1 MNFSLKRIS
10 ELRCKE
16 LESLNFINPES
27 NKTVQFT
34 KESNF
39 TVVSDDEYYVL
50 VRFFPRPEFI
60 SERKYQKY
68 ALFMGKVYVIFEVH
82 VEYGNE
88 KEINGIK
95 YPSRTIEIKENEDF
109 KKYQEKNILEILKD
123 ALIEENQK
131 HFKGSKTDVIRPV
144 LCSVYYNGEEI
155 K

>member
-10 ELRCKE
+10 ELRCKK

-50 VRFFPRPEFI
+50 VRFFPKPEFI

-68 ALFMGKVYVIFEVH
+68 ALFIGKVYVIFEVH

-88 KEINGIK
+88 NVRK
-95 YPSRTIEIKENEDF
+95 
-109 KKYQEKNILEILKD
+109 
-123 ALIEENQK
+123 
-131 HFKGSKTDVIRPV
+131 
-144 LCSVYYNGEEI
+144 
-155 K
+155 